1 MPSADEPVFVP
12 APELPAGPRSALVI
26 ATAAYGDAQLRQLR
40 SPVKDAE
47 DLAAVLADPAIG
59 GFTVTRLLDQT
70 ESRIRR
76 EIAAFLH
83 DRGEDETVLVYLS
96 CHGIQDAR
104 GRLLFAAADTDT
116 KYPHASA
123 VRSAELLDEFDECAA
138 SRQILILDCCF
149 SGSFGDDK
157 GGHKGEL
164 DLDRHLMSYSRGREV
179 LTASRGF
186 EYSFEG
192 EPLGDAITGS
202 VFTTGLVD
210 GLRSGAADID
220 KSGQVTVDEAY
231 KYAFGYVKHDGA
243 PQTPQRWLS
252 GGEGR
257 TIVLARSVAGRSV
270 TPAKLPEH
278 LRAALESGAPSV
290 RIGAVN
296 GIVDWLKD
304 DPDPARTLR
313 ATRVLDDVVE
323 NDVRRVADVARVY
336 LEQIK
341 PPVLASRPAGPGAQ
355 AAPPKA
361 AEDAKAASPKA
372 PQATPLA
379 AAAPAQTK
387 SPRSG
392 GRASTTASRN
402 ATQRRTGTGQ
412 AAGKASATV
421 PVKPAE
427 PPRRRENWVPS
438 ATVTVLQG
446 HTAPVLAAAFSPDGG
461 LLATGG
467 ADKTVRTWDPST
479 GKQVRL
485 VAGHPDWI
493 RAVTFSPD
501 GKLLVTGCDD
511 GMVRVWDAVTGKQL
525 RRLRHEGWI
534 TGVAFSSDGSLLA
547 SAGRGTV
554 VWDFLGVKQLST
566 LEGQGTAARGM
577 AFSPNGTMI
586 ASAVPGGA
594 VGLWLT
600 DGKELRRIS
609 GHAKRVRDVAF
620 SPDGSLLASA
630 SDDRT
635 VQVSKTGTGA
645 ILNVLREH
653 RGRVHSVAF
662 SPDGRLLASCGQDAI
677 VRVWDA
683 NGGLLQALGGHAGEV
698 ERVVFSPTYDLLAS
712 AGDDGTVRLW
722 H

>member
-76 EIAAFLH
+76 EIAMFLH

-116 KYPHASA
+116 RYPHASA
-123 VRSAELLDEFDECAA
+123 VRSTELLDEFDECAA

-164 DLDRHLMSYSRGREV
+164 DLDRHLTSYSRGREV

-202 VFTTGLVD
+202 VFTTGLVE

-231 KYAFGYVKHDGA
+231 DYAFTYVRNDGA
-243 PQTPQRWLS
+243 PQTPQRWLH
-252 GGEGR
+252 GGEGK

-270 TPAKLPEH
+270 VPAKLPEH
-278 LRAALESGAPSV
+278 LRTALESGSPFV

-296 GIVDWLKD
+296 GIVDWLND
-304 DPDPARTLR
+304 DPDPARALR
-313 ATRVLDDVVE
+313 ATRVLEEVVE
-323 NDVRRVADVARVY
+323 NDVRRVVDVARGY

-341 PPVLASRPAGPGAQ
+341 PPVLASRPPGPGA
-355 AAPPKA
+355 
-361 AEDAKAASPKA
+361 EAASPKA
-372 PQATPLA
+372 TEAAQAASPKA
-379 AAAPAQTK
+379 AETASPGAVSPARTK
-387 SPRSG
+387 SPRT
-392 GRASTTASRN
+392 GRASTAASRN
-402 ATQRRTGTGQ
+402 ATQRRTAAGQ
-412 AAGKASATV
+412 AGGKPPAAA
-421 PVKPAE
+421 PVKPVE

-446 HTAPVLAAAFSPDGG
+446 HTAPVLAAAFSPDGR

-467 ADKTVRTWDPST
+467 ADKTVRTWDPSA

-525 RRLRHEGWI
+525 RHLGHDGWI
-534 TGVAFSSDGSLLA
+534 TGVAFSPDGSLLA

-600 DGKELRRIS
+600 GGKELRRIG

-630 SDDRT
+630 SDDMT
-635 VQVSKTGTGA
+635 VQVSETATGA
-645 ILNVLREH
+645 IVRVLREH

-662 SPDGRLLASCGQDAI
+662 SPDGRMLASCGQDAT
-677 VRVWDA
+677 VRIWDA
-683 NGGLLQALGGHAGEV
+683 NGGLLHALGGHAGEV
-698 ERVVFSPTYDLLAS
+698 ERVVFSPADDLLAS

>member
-47 DLAAVLADPAIG
+47 DLAAVLADPTIG
-59 GFTVTRLLDQT
+59 GFTVTRMLDQT

-116 KYPHASA
+116 RYPHASA

-157 GGHKGEL
+157 GGRKGEL
-164 DLDRHLMSYSRGREV
+164 DLDRHLTRYSRGREV

-192 EPLGDAITGS
+192 EPLGEAITGS
-202 VFTTGLVD
+202 VFTTGLVE

-220 KSGQVTVDEAY
+220 QSGQVTVDEAY
-231 KYAFGYVKHDGA
+231 EYAFNYVKNDGA
-243 PQTPQRWLS
+243 PQTPQRWLH

-270 TPAKLPEH
+270 VPAKLPEH
-278 LRAALESGAPSV
+278 LRTALESGSPFV

-296 GIVDWLKD
+296 GIVEWLKD
-304 DPDPARTLR
+304 DPDPARALR

-323 NDVRRVADVARVY
+323 NDVRRVAEVARGY

-341 PPVLASRPAGPGAQ
+341 PPVLASRPPGPDAP
-355 AAPPKA
+355 AAPPKG
-361 AEDAKAASPKA
+361 AEAAKAAPPEAAETPSP
-372 PQATPLA
+372 A
-379 AAAPAQTK
+379 AAVPARRK
-387 SPRSG
+387 SARTGS
-392 GRASTTASRN
+392 ASTAASRN
-402 ATQRRTGTGQ
+402 AAQRRTGTGQ
-412 AAGKASATV
+412 AAGKAPATA

-427 PPRRRENWVPS
+427 PPRHSANWVPS

-446 HTAPVLAAAFSPDGG
+446 HAAPVLAAAFRPDGKV
-461 LLATGG
+461 LATAGT
-467 ADKTVRTWDPST
+467 DKTVRIWDPAT

-485 VAGHPDWI
+485 VTGHPDWI

-511 GMVRVWDAVTGKQL
+511 GMIRVWDAATGKQL
-525 RRLRHEGWI
+525 RHLGHDGWI
-534 TGVAFSSDGSLLA
+534 TGVAFSPDGSLLA

-554 VWDFLGVKQLST
+554 IWDFLGVKQLST

-577 AFSPNGTMI
+577 AFSPNGTEI

-600 DGKELRRIS
+600 GGKELRRIS

-630 SDDRT
+630 SDDMT
-635 VQVSKTGTGA
+635 VQVSRTATGA
-645 ILNVLREH
+645 IVRVLREH

-662 SPDGRLLASCGQDAI
+662 SPDGRLLASCGQDSI
-677 VRVWDA
+677 VRLWDA
-683 NGGLLQALGGHAGEV
+683 NGGQLRALGGHAGEV
-698 ERVVFSPTYDLLAS
+698 ERVVFSPSDDLLAS